1 MSALLFGGVGARS
14 AVAIVLVNHLLDG
27 KDGREDV
34 DDDDEMDSALEE
46 KGAAPF
52 GFSADTNKMET
63 TTTRSWFRQWRESL
77 SSSPLWSSRF
87 RRDGQLDEIKSA
99 VE

>member
-1 MSALLFGGVGARS
+1 MVSVSALLFGGVGARS

-52 GFSADTNKMET
+52 GFSADTNNNNKK
-63 TTTRSWFRQWRESL
+63 L
-77 SSSPLWSSRF
+77 V
-87 RRDGQLDEIKSA
+87 SA
-99 VE
+99 VAGIPLQLAFVEQPF